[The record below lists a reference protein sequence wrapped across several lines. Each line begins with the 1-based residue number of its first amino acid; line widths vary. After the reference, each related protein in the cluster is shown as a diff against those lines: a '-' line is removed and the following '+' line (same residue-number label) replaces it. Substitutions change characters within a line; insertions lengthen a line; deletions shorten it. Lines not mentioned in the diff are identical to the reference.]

1 MYLVF
6 DVGGTFIKYAI
17 MDQNGK
23 IYEKYKVPTPFQD
36 GELDENGREITPYTV
51 DPEVGIEAFLNQIDI
66 IYGKYSKE
74 YQITGIA
81 LSLPGQVNV
90 NQGIVYGGGGLPYLD
105 RVPLGN
111 LISLRCDNVPVAL
124 ENDAK
129 CAALAE
135 VWIGNAKDCKDAC
148 VLVFGTGV
156 GGGIVIDRKIHHG
169 IGMLA
174 GEMSFVSDGLRME
187 DLDNLRPLEEVNEEN
202 DPDYCYPTCLWTQ
215 QASVQALRRKV
226 ADAKGLKWQDLNGEQ
241 IYEMAEAG
249 DEEVQQILE
258 QMYFNI
264 AWHCCNLYIILAPE
278 IILIGGGISA
288 QPKFF
293 EGIVKYVSKVRR
305 MSHIYDRMKID
316 LCKFGNDSNLIGAL
330 YNFMQKYGLDK

>member
-6 DVGGTFIKYAI
+6 DVGGTFIKYAL
-17 MDQNGK
+17 MDQKGK

-36 GELDENGREITPYTV
+36 GKVDDNGDEITPYTV
-51 DPEVGIEAFLNQIDI
+51 KTEDGIAAFLEQIDI

-81 LSLPGQVNV
+81 MSLPGQVNV
-90 NQGIVYGGGGLPYLD
+90 NQGIVYGGGSLPYLD

-111 LISLRCDNVPVAL
+111 LISRRCGNVPVAL

-148 VLVFGTGV
+148 VLVFGTGI
-156 GGGIVIDRKIHHG
+156 GGGIIIDRKVRHG
-169 IGMLA
+169 VGMIA
-174 GEMSFVSDGLRME
+174 GEMSFLYDGLPIE
-187 DLDNLRPLEEVNEEN
+187 DVDKIRPLEEINSKQGGELP
-202 DPDYCYPTCLWTQ
+202 DPCIWTQ

-226 ADAKGLKWQDLNGEQ
+226 AKAKGLKWQEVNGED
-241 IYEMAEAG
+241 IYEMAET
-249 DEEVQQILE
+249 DPEIQDILE
-258 QMYFNI
+258 RMYYNI
-264 AWHCCNLYIILAPE
+264 AWHCCNLYITLAPE

-288 QPKFF
+288 QPKFM
-293 EGIVKYVSKVRR
+293 EGIIKYTSKLRR
-305 MSHIYDRMKID
+305 LSYI
-316 LCKFGNDSNLIGAL
+316 
-330 YNFMQKYGLDK
+330 

>member
-6 DVGGTFIKYAI
+6 DVGGTFIKYAL
-17 MDQNGK
+17 MDQKGK

-36 GELDENGREITPYTV
+36 GKVDDNGDEITPYTV
-51 DPEVGIEAFLNQIDI
+51 KTEDGIAAFLEQIDI

-81 LSLPGQVNV
+81 MSLPGQVNV
-90 NQGIVYGGGGLPYLD
+90 NQGIVYGGGSLPYLD

-111 LISLRCDNVPVAL
+111 LISRRCGNVPVAL

-148 VLVFGTGV
+148 VLVFGTGI
-156 GGGIVIDRKIHHG
+156 GGGIIIDRKVRHG
-169 IGMLA
+169 VGMIA
-174 GEMSFVSDGLRME
+174 GEMSFLYDGLPIE
-187 DLDNLRPLEEVNEEN
+187 DVDKIRPLEEINSKNGGELPN
-202 DPDYCYPTCLWTQ
+202 PCIWTQ

-226 ADAKGLKWQDLNGEQ
+226 ADAKGLKWQEVNGED
-241 IYEMAEAG
+241 IYEMAET
-249 DEEVQQILE
+249 DPEIQDILE
-258 QMYFNI
+258 RMYYNI
-264 AWHCCNLYIILAPE
+264 AWHCCNLYITLAPE

-288 QPKFF
+288 QPKFM
-293 EGIVKYVSKVRR
+293 EGIIKYTSKLRR
-305 MSHIYDRMKID
+305 LSYIYERMKID

-330 YNFMQKYGLDK
+330 FNFMQKYDLVK